1 MSSIHIS
8 LAAEKVFEVGP
19 VIVTNS
25 LLAGVIGSA
34 IIFVVFYLAGRS
46 VTIQPRGGVANVV
59 ESISEAILDLIEQV
73 THNRAKAERF
83 FPLLMTLFMFILV
96 NNWLG
101 LLPGVGSITLQGEQG
116 PFPLFR
122 GATADLNATLGLAI
136 ISVVMTHVYAIR
148 ELTLFRHLKKYVSPN
163 PILLFVGILEFVAE
177 FSKMISFSFR
187 LFGNIFAGEVLLV
200 VIAFLAPAVAPLP
213 FFGLELF
220 VGLVQALVFT
230 MLTLVFLEIA
240 TTDHSAHSEHAES
253 VGQSATDG
261 HNASMAVSTHH

>member
-8 LAAEKVFEVGP
+8 LAAEKIFQIGP
-19 VIVTNS
+19 VIITNS

-34 IIFVVFYLAGRS
+34 IIFVLFYLAGRS
-46 VTIQPRGGVANVV
+46 VKVRPQGGMAGVIEAA
-59 ESISEAILDLIEQV
+59 SEAILDLIDQV
-73 THNRAKAERF
+73 THNRAKTERF

-101 LLPGVGSITLQGEQG
+101 LLPGFGSITVTGAHGLI
-116 PFPLFR
+116 PLFR

-136 ISVVMTHVYAIR
+136 TSVVMTQVYAIR
-148 ELTLFRHLKKYVSPN
+148 ELGVLNHLKKYFSLN
-163 PILLFVGILEFVAE
+163 PVLLFVGILELVSE
-177 FSKMISFSFR
+177 FSKMVSFSFR

-200 VIAFLAPAVAPLP
+200 VIAYIAPAIAPLP

-240 TTDHSAHSEHAES
+240 TSDHSSQAHSEVHSEEHVA
-253 VGQSATDG
+253 AK
-261 HNASMAVSTHH
+261 AVTY